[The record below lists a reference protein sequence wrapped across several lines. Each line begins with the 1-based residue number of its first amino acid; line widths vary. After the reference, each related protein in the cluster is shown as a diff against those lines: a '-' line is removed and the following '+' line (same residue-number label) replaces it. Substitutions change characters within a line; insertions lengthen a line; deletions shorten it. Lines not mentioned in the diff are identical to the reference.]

1 MSESTHPFGATRT
14 DRFFIVYTK
23 FLNKFRWP
31 LAVFFVLLF
40 AGSILVAKHLKL
52 KSDFKELLPDTFQS
66 VVDLNRIVDRVGG
79 TGTLIVAV
87 EGDDQAAMIR
97 FTEDLVAK
105 LKAAPPGFVNRVEYN
120 IADTKNFFEKNKYLY
135 MDLEDLGEIKDRLD
149 HSIQQKKLEKAGLYL
164 DFQTKEES
172 QFTTKD
178 LEDKYKA
185 KAGNYQDYTDG
196 YFFGENGRIMAVII
210 HPPSSATGIDFS
222 RKLVAQVD
230 KIVSEMHPETY
241 HPSIKVG
248 MTGKYRRILF
258 EYQTLIDDIVSTALL
273 CVILVFL
280 CVLAYYRKFR
290 MVVLMTWAAFCG
302 IAWTFA
308 VTYWHIG
315 YLTTQTAFLGSI
327 IVGNGINYSLV
338 KLARYQEEREKGV
351 DPLHALMVASAAT
364 FPGTVA
370 SSVTTSAGFG
380 VLIMTQIK
388 GFSHFGFI
396 GGLGM
401 FLCMVASYTV
411 LPVFMLISEEIW
423 PIIGKSGKIKFDF
436 SLMAPL
442 ANHLVPWSR
451 RIVTVGTV
459 LVGVCIPLILWYIP
473 RSLEYDFSKLRVKI
487 KGQAVSE
494 EAALNE
500 RVKKIFG
507 GTLSPVVLVVDRLD
521 QVKPLCDEI
530 SRKNQL
536 DPPEHQVAG
545 SCKSIFSYLPGTSEV
560 QDQKLAKLTEIR
572 KLLDD
577 PSLTFL
583 NEDQKKKVEEFKTQ
597 FTGRKILLEDLPVSI
612 VDNFREKNGDVGKI
626 VFVTSTD
633 KAPLWNGKNLIR
645 FSDMI
650 RTNKLADGEVV
661 TGSGE
666 SVIFA
671 DILRAVAHDGPRAI
685 LWAFL
690 SICVIVAFIY
700 QDKYGTLYI
709 LANLVIGAI
718 GMGGLMALLRI
729 KINFFNFIA
738 IPTTFG
744 IGVDYG
750 CHAYQRYRLEGRG
763 SMPKVIKTTGGA
775 VALCSVTTVIGYLTL
790 IIAKN
795 QALVSFGW
803 VSILGEITCL
813 ASALLLMPSIVIFLE
828 KRRAPKLAAVSSSA
842 S

>member
-1 MSESTHPFGATRT
+1 MSESMHPFGSTRT
-14 DRFFIVYTK
+14 DRFFIVYNR

-31 LAVFFVLLF
+31 LAVFFILLF
-40 AGSILVAKHLKL
+40 VGSIFVAKHLKL

-66 VVDLNRIVDRVGG
+66 VIDINRIVDRVGG

-105 LKAAPPGFVNRVEYN
+105 LKSAPPGFVNRVEYN
-120 IADTKNFFEKNKYLY
+120 IADTKAFFEKNRYLY
-135 MDLEDLGEIKDRLD
+135 MDLEDLNEIKDRLD

-196 YFFGENGRIMAVII
+196 YFFGENGHIMAIII

-222 RKLVAQVD
+222 RKLVAMVQKTVD
-230 KIVSEMHPETY
+230 EMHPESY

-248 MTGKYRRILF
+248 LTGKYRRILF

-273 CVILVFL
+273 CVVLVFL
-280 CVLAYYRKFR
+280 CVLIYYRKFR

-308 VTYWHIG
+308 ITYWHIG

-338 KLARYQEEREKGV
+338 KLARYQEEREKGE
-351 DPLHALMVASAAT
+351 DPLHALIVASAAT

-370 SSVTTSAGFG
+370 SSITTSAGFG
-380 VLIMTQIK
+380 VLILTQIK

-401 FLCMVASYTV
+401 LLCMVASYSV

-423 PIIGKSGKIKFDF
+423 PVIGKSGKSKFDF

-442 ANHLVPWSR
+442 ANHMVPWSR
-451 RIVTVGTV
+451 RIVTIGTAV
-459 LVGVCIPLILWYIP
+459 VAICVPLIIWFIP
-473 RSLEYDFSKLRVKI
+473 HSLEYDFSKLRVKI
-487 KGQAVSE
+487 KGQQVSE
-494 EAALNE
+494 EAALND

-521 QVKPLCDEI
+521 QVKMLCDEI

-545 SCKSIFSYLPGTSEV
+545 SCKSIFSYLPGTPEV
-560 QDQKLAKLTEIR
+560 QEEKLAKLQEIR

-597 FTGRKILLEDLPVSI
+597 FTGRKIALEDLPASV
-612 VDNFREKNGDVGKI
+612 VENFKEKNGDVGKI
-626 VFVTSTD
+626 VFVASTD

-650 RTNKLADGEVV
+650 RSNTLADGEVI

-671 DILRAVAHDGPRAI
+671 DILRAVAHDGPWATF
-685 LWAFL
+685 WAFIA
-690 SICVIVAFIY
+690 ICIIVAVIY
-700 QDKYGTLYI
+700 QDRLGILYI
-709 LANLVIGAI
+709 LTNLIIGAI
-718 GMGGLMALLRI
+718 GMGGLIALFNI

-750 CHAYQRYRLEGRG
+750 CHVYQRYRLEGRG

-775 VALCSVTTVIGYLTL
+775 VALCSLTTVIGYLTL

-803 VSILGEITCL
+803 VSILGELTCL
-813 ASALLLMPSIVIFLE
+813 TSALLLMPSIVIQLE
-828 KRRAPKLAAVSSSA
+828 KRRAPKLAAVSSNA

>member
-1 MSESTHPFGATRT
+1 MSDTTHPFGSTRT
-14 DRFFIVYTK
+14 DRFFIAYNR
-23 FLNKFRWP
+23 FLQKFRWP
-31 LAVFFVLLF
+31 LAVFFVALF
-40 AGSILVAKHLKL
+40 AFSIVVAKHLKL

-66 VVDLNRIVDRVGG
+66 VRDLDRIVARVGG
-79 TGTLIVAV
+79 TGSLIIAV

-97 FTEDLVAK
+97 FTNDLVAR
-105 LKAAPPGFVNRVEYN
+105 LKAAPPGYVNRVEYN
-120 IADTKNFFEKNKYLY
+120 VADTKDFFEKNKYLY
-135 MDLEDLGEIKDRLD
+135 MELDDLNEIRGRLD
-149 HSIQQKKLEKAGLYL
+149 RSIQQQKLKRSGLYL
-164 DFQTKEES
+164 DFETKEES
-172 QFTTKD
+172 EFTTKD

-196 YFFGENGRIMAVII
+196 YFFGENGHLMAIVVR
-210 HPPSSATGIDFS
+210 PPASATGIDFS
-222 RKLVAQVD
+222 KKLVAFVQKTVE
-230 KIVSEMHPETY
+230 EMHPETY

-248 MTGKYRRILF
+248 LTGKYRRILF

-273 CVILVFL
+273 CVTLVFL
-280 CVLAYYRKFR
+280 AVLIYYRKLR
-290 MVVLMTWAAFCG
+290 MVILMTWAAFCG

-308 VTYWHIG
+308 ITYWHIG

-351 DPLHALMVASAAT
+351 DPVHALMIASAAT
-364 FPGTVA
+364 FPGTIA
-370 SSVTTSAGFG
+370 SSITTSAGFG

-401 FLCMVASYTV
+401 LLCMVASYSV

-423 PIIGKSGKIKFDF
+423 PVVSKSGKIRFDF

-442 ANHLVPWSR
+442 ANRLVPWSK

-459 LVGVCIPLILWYIP
+459 LIGFAVPLIIWFVP

-487 KGQAVSE
+487 KGQQVSE

-507 GTLSPVVLVVDRLD
+507 GNLSPVVLVVDRMD
-521 QVKPLCDEI
+521 QVQPLCDDI
-530 SRKNQL
+530 MKKNEK
-536 DPPEHQVAG
+536 DPPENQVVG
-545 SCKSIFSYLPGTSEV
+545 SCKSIFSYLPGTPEV
-560 QDQKLAKLTEIR
+560 QDQKLAVLQDIR

-577 PSLTFL
+577 PTLTFL
-583 NEDQKKKVEEFKTQ
+583 NADQKKKVEDFKAQ
-597 FTGRKILLEDLPVSI
+597 FTGRKIGLEDLPESVVS
-612 VDNFREKNGDVGKI
+612 NYREKNGDVGKI
-626 VFVTSTD
+626 VFVSSTD
-633 KAPLWNGKNLIR
+633 KAPLWNGKNLVR
-645 FSDMI
+645 FADMI
-650 RTNKLADGEVV
+650 RSNTLPTGE
-661 TGSGE
+661 TITASGE

-671 DILRAVAHDGPRAI
+671 DILRAVAHDGPKATLLAFIAI
-685 LWAFL
+685 CF
-690 SICVIVAFIY
+690 IVTLIY
-700 QDKYGTLYI
+700 QDRRGIVYI
-709 LANLVIGAI
+709 LINLVVGAV
-718 GMGGLMALLRI
+718 GMGGLIALFNI

-750 CHAYQRYRLEGRG
+750 CHVFQRYRLEGRG
-763 SMPKVIKTTGGA
+763 AMPKVIKTTGGA
-775 VALCSVTTVIGYLTL
+775 VALCSLTTVIGYLTL

-803 VSILGEITCL
+803 VSIMGELTCL
-813 ASALLLMPSIVIFLE
+813 TAALLFMPAVINRLE
-828 KRRAPKLAAVSSSA
+828 AKGRI
-842 S
+842 

>member
-1 MSESTHPFGATRT
+1 MSSDTHEFGSTRL
-14 DRFFIVYTK
+14 DRFFVVYTRW
-23 FLNKFRWP
+23 LNKLRWP
-31 LAVFFVLLF
+31 LAILFVLLF
-40 AGSILVAKHLKL
+40 VGSIFVAKHLKL
-52 KSDFKELLPDTFQS
+52 KSDFKELLPDSFQS
-66 VVDLNRIVDRVGG
+66 VQDLNRIVDRVGG

-87 EGDDQAAMIR
+87 EGDDQPAMIR

-105 LKAAPPGFVNRVEYN
+105 LKAAPAGFVNRVEYN
-120 IADTKNFFEKNKYLY
+120 IADTKAFFEKNKYLY
-135 MDLEDLGEIKDRLD
+135 MDLGDLNEIKSRLD
-149 HSIQQKKLEKAGLYL
+149 RSIQKKKLEKAGLYL
-164 DFQTKEES
+164 DFETKEES

-178 LEDKYKA
+178 LEDKYKS

-196 YFFGENGRIMAVII
+196 YFFGEGGRLMAIVI

-222 RKLVAQVD
+222 KKLVALVGQ
-230 KIVSEMHPETY
+230 IVSDMHPEGY

-248 MTGKYRRILF
+248 LTGKYKRVLF

-273 CVILVFL
+273 CVSLVFL
-280 CVLAYYRKFR
+280 SVLVYYRKFR

-308 VTYWHIG
+308 ITYWHIG

-351 DPLHALMVASAAT
+351 DPLHALIVASSAT

-370 SSVTTSAGFG
+370 SSITTSAGFG
-380 VLIMTQIK
+380 VLILTQIK

-423 PIIGKSGKIKFDF
+423 PVIGKSGKIKFDY

-442 ANHLVPWSR
+442 ANRLVPWSR
-451 RIVTVGTV
+451 RIVTIGTLAV
-459 LVGVCIPLILWYIP
+459 AVSIPLIIWFIP
-473 RSLEYDFSKLRVKI
+473 HSLEYDFSKLRVKV

-494 EAALNE
+494 EATLND

-507 GTLSPVVLVVDRLD
+507 GTLSPVILVVDRLD
-521 QVKPLCDEI
+521 QVKPLCDEVN
-530 SRKNQL
+530 RKNQMD
-536 DPPEHQVAG
+536 DPDNQVVG
-545 SCKSIFSYLPGTSEV
+545 SCKSIFSYLPGTSEE
-560 QDQKLAKLTEIR
+560 QDQKLGVLAEIR

-583 NEDQKKKVEEFKTQ
+583 NVDQKKKVEEFKAE
-597 FTGRKILLEDLPVSI
+597 FTGRKIVLDDLPQSI
-612 VDNFREKNGDVGKI
+612 VDRFREKNGDVGKI
-626 VFVTSTD
+626 VLVTSTD

-650 RTNKLADGEVV
+650 RKNVLAGGEVIM
-661 TGSGE
+661 GSGE

-671 DILRAVAHDGPRAI
+671 DILRAVAHDGPRAT
-685 LWAFL
+685 LWGFVA
-690 SICVIVAFIY
+690 ICVIVALIY
-700 QDKYGTLYI
+700 QDKKGTTYI
-709 LANLVIGAI
+709 IMNLVIGAL
-718 GMGGLMALLRI
+718 GMGGLIALFNI

-750 CHAYQRYRLEGRG
+750 CHAYQRYRLEGIG

-775 VALCSVTTVIGYLTL
+775 VALCSLTTVIGYLTL

-803 VSILGEITCL
+803 VSIMGEITCL
-813 ASALLLMPSIVIFLE
+813 ASALFLMPALVIQLE
-828 KRRAPKLAAVSSSA
+828 KWGYLKPKAANSSIS
-842 S
+842 

>member
-1 MSESTHPFGATRT
+1 MQTT
-14 DRFFIVYTK
+14 DDVPSWAERFFTVYTR

-40 AGSILVAKHLKL
+40 VGSIFVAKHLKL
-52 KSDFKELLPDTFQS
+52 KSDFKELLPDSFQS
-66 VVDLNRIVDRVGG
+66 VMDLNRIVGRVGG

-87 EGDDQAAMIR
+87 EGDDQPSMIR
-97 FTEDLVAK
+97 FTNDLVAK
-105 LKAAPPGFVNRVEYN
+105 LKSAPPGFVDRVEYN
-120 IADTKNFFEKNKYLY
+120 VADTKAFFEKNKYLY
-135 MDLEDLGEIKDRLD
+135 MDLDDLNEIKERLD
-149 HSIQQKKLEKAGLYL
+149 RSIQKKKLSKAGLYL
-164 DFQTKEES
+164 DFETKEES
-172 QFTTKD
+172 EFTTKD
-178 LEDKYKA
+178 LEDKYKN
-185 KAGNYQDYTDG
+185 KAGNFQNYTDG
-196 YFFGENGRIMAVII
+196 YFFSEDGRLMAIII

-222 RKLVAQVD
+222 RKLVALVD
-230 KIVSEMHPETY
+230 KTVADMHPETY
-241 HPSIKVG
+241 HPSLKVG
-248 MTGKYRRILF
+248 LTGKYRRILF
-258 EYQTLIDDIVSTALL
+258 EYQTLIDDILSTAVL
-273 CVILVFL
+273 CMVLVFL

-290 MVVLMTWAAFCG
+290 MVVLMTWAALCG

-308 VTYWHIG
+308 ITFWHIG

-351 DPLHALMVASAAT
+351 DPLHALIIASAAT

-380 VLIMTQIK
+380 VLILTQIK

-401 FLCMVASYTV
+401 FLCMVASYSV

-423 PIIGKSGKIKFDF
+423 PVIGKSGKVKFDF

-442 ANHLVPWSR
+442 ANRLVAWSKP
-451 RIVTVGTV
+451 IVVIGTLIV
-459 LVGVCIPLILWYIP
+459 AVSVPLIIWFIP
-473 RSLEYDFSKLRVKI
+473 HSLEYDFSKLRVKI

-494 EAALNE
+494 EAALND

-530 SRKNQL
+530 SRKNQM
-536 DPPEHQVAG
+536 DPPENQVAG
-545 SCKSIFSYLPGTSEV
+545 SCKSIYSYLPGTPEV
-560 QDQKLAKLTEIR
+560 QDQKLAVLQNIR
-572 KLLDD
+572 KLLED

-583 NEDQKKKVEEFKTQ
+583 NDDQKKKVEEFKKE
-597 FTGRKILLEDLPVSI
+597 FTARKIVLEDLPQSV
-612 VDNFREKNGDVGKI
+612 VNNFREKNGDVGKL

-650 RTNKLADGEVV
+650 RSNTLAGGEKI

-671 DILRAVAHDGPRAI
+671 DILRAVAHDGPRAT

-690 SICVIVAFIY
+690 SICVIVALIY
-700 QDKYGTLYI
+700 QDKRGIVYI
-709 LANLVIGAI
+709 LTNLVVGAI
-718 GMGGLMALLRI
+718 GMAGLMAVFNV

-750 CHAYQRYRLEGRG
+750 CHAYQRYRLEGAG

-775 VALCSVTTVIGYLTL
+775 VALCSVTTIIGYLTL

-803 VSILGEITCL
+803 VSIAGEITCL
-813 ASALLLMPSIVIFLE
+813 TSALLLMPAIVIQLE
-828 KRRAPKLAAVSSSA
+828 KRGKLKR
-842 S
+842 